1 MNQIDNSVLASLL
14 KSLNKMSFD
23 NNDLLLTF
31 GMVNKNFAL
40 LNNKNN
46 SQRYVTFLSE
56 REGVSKQSIKSFVEI
71 VNTFVARPI
80 LNSFL
85 RDCDNYGIKIE
96 DGYRLFRDDGYW
108 YCDVFKGSEEYDKIQ
123 LIIDATCY
131 RYHVKS
137 IKSVKYDLIGGD
149 IRAFYYDIQMAIKKY
164 VGCDSYKV
172 CHKFDYGISNNNLLD
187 IEQSKFDINKTILHL
202 TKEQDMS
209 HSVKKDKIDLL
220 IGSLININTNYNL
233 IMEEL

>member
-1 MNQIDNSVLASLL
+1 MSQMINNSILVSLL
-14 KSLNKMSFD
+14 KGSNKESFD

-46 SQRYVTFLSE
+46 SQRYVTLLSE
-56 REGVSKQSIKSFVEI
+56 KEDVSKQSIKSFVEI
-71 VNTFVARPI
+71 VNTFVTRPI

-85 RDCDNYGIKIE
+85 RECDNYGIKIE
-96 DGYRLFRDDGYW
+96 DGYRLFRDSDYR
-108 YCDVFKGSEEYDKIQ
+108 DVFKGSEEYDKIQ

-137 IKSVKYDLIGGD
+137 IKSVRYDLIGGD

-164 VGCDSYKV
+164 VGCDSYKT
-172 CHKFDYGISNNNLLD
+172 CHKFDYDISNNNLLD
-187 IEQSKFDINKTILHL
+187 IEQSKFDINEIILHL
-202 TKEQDMS
+202 TKRQDMS

-220 IGSLININTNYNL
+220 IDFLININTSYNL

>member
-1 MNQIDNSVLASLL
+1 MNQMIDNSILVSLL
-14 KSLNKMSFD
+14 KCSNKKSFD
-23 NNDLLLTF
+23 NNDLLLAF
-31 GMVNKNFAL
+31 GIVNKNFVL

-46 SQRYVTFLSE
+46 SQRYIILLSE
-56 REGVSKQSIKSFVEI
+56 REGVSKQSIKSFIKI

-85 RDCDNYGIKIE
+85 RECDNYGIKIE
-96 DGYRLFRDDGYW
+96 DGYRLFRDNDYR
-108 YCDVFKGSEEYDKIQ
+108 DIFKDSEEYDKIQ
-123 LIIDATCY
+123 LIIDAMCH

-149 IRAFYYDIQMAIKKY
+149 IKAFYYDIQMAIKKY
-164 VGCDSYKV
+164 VGCDWYKV
-172 CHKFDYGISNNNLLD
+172 CHKFDYKTANNNLLD
-187 IEQSKFDINKTILHL
+187 IEQSKFDINKIILHL

-220 IGSLININTNYNL
+220 IDSLININTNYNL
-233 IMEEL
+233 IVEEL

>member
-1 MNQIDNSVLASLL
+1 MNQMIDNSILVSLL
-14 KSLNKMSFD
+14 KGSNKKSFD
-23 NNDLLLTF
+23 NNDLLLAF
-31 GMVNKNFAL
+31 GIVNKNFVL

-46 SQRYVTFLSE
+46 SQRYIILLSE
-56 REGVSKQSIKSFVEI
+56 REGVSKQSIKSFIKI

-85 RDCDNYGIKIE
+85 RECGNYGIKIE
-96 DGYRLFRDDGYW
+96 DGYRLFRDNDYR
-108 YCDVFKGSEEYDKIQ
+108 DIFKDSEEYDKIQ
-123 LIIDATCY
+123 LIIDAMCH

-149 IRAFYYDIQMAIKKY
+149 IKAFYYDIQMAIKKY
-164 VGCDSYKV
+164 VGCDWYKV
-172 CHKFDYGISNNNLLD
+172 CHKFDYKTANNNLLD
-187 IEQSKFDINKTILHL
+187 IEQSKFDINKIILHL

-220 IGSLININTNYNL
+220 IDSLININTNYNL
-233 IMEEL
+233 IVEEL

>member
-1 MNQIDNSVLASLL
+1 MNQMIDNSILVSLL
-14 KSLNKMSFD
+14 KGSNKESFD
-23 NNDLLLTF
+23 NNDLLLAF
-31 GMVNKNFAL
+31 GIVNKNFTL

-46 SQRYVTFLSE
+46 SQRYIVLLSE
-56 REGVSKQSIKSFVEI
+56 RESVSKQSIKSFIKI
-71 VNTFVARPI
+71 VNTFVTRPI

-85 RDCDNYGIKIE
+85 RECGNYGIKIE
-96 DGYRLFRDDGYW
+96 DGYRLFRDNDYR
-108 YCDVFKGSEEYDKIQ
+108 DIFKDSEEYDKIQ
-123 LIIDATCY
+123 LIIDAMCH

-137 IKSVKYDLIGGD
+137 IKSVRYDLIGGD

-172 CHKFDYGISNNNLLD
+172 CHKFDYDMTNNNLLD
-187 IEQSKFDINKTILHL
+187 IEQSKFDINKIILHL

-220 IGSLININTNYNL
+220 IDSLININTNYNL
-233 IMEEL
+233 IVEELW

>member
-31 GMVNKNFAL
+31 GIVNKNFAL

-46 SQRYVTFLSE
+46 SQRYVTLLSE
-56 REGVSKQSIKSFVEI
+56 GEDISKQSIKSFVEI

-85 RDCDNYGIKIE
+85 RECDNYGIKIE

-137 IKSVKYDLIGGD
+137 IKSIKYDLIGGD

-164 VGCDSYKV
+164 VGCDWYKV
-172 CHKFDYGISNNNLLD
+172 CHKFDYKTANNNLLD
-187 IEQSKFDINKTILHL
+187 IEQSKFDINKTVLHL

-220 IGSLININTNYNL
+220 IDSLININTNYNL

>member
-1 MNQIDNSVLASLL
+1 MNQMIDNSILISLL
-14 KSLNKMSFD
+14 KGSNKKSFD
-23 NNDLLLTF
+23 NNDLLLAF
-31 GMVNKNFAL
+31 GIVNKNFVL

-46 SQRYVTFLSE
+46 SQRYIILLSE
-56 REGVSKQSIKSFVEI
+56 REGVSKQSIKSFIKI

-85 RDCDNYGIKIE
+85 RECGNYGIKIE
-96 DGYRLFRDDGYW
+96 DGYRLFRDNDYR
-108 YCDVFKGSEEYDKIQ
+108 DIFKDSEEYDKIQ
-123 LIIDATCY
+123 LIIDAMCH

-149 IRAFYYDIQMAIKKY
+149 IKAFYYDIQMAIKKY
-164 VGCDSYKV
+164 VGCDWYKV
-172 CHKFDYGISNNNLLD
+172 CHKFDYKTANNNLLD
-187 IEQSKFDINKTILHL
+187 IEQSKFDINKIILHL

-220 IGSLININTNYNL
+220 IDSLININTNYNL
-233 IMEEL
+233 IVEEL

>member
-1 MNQIDNSVLASLL
+1 MNQMIDNSILVSLL
-14 KSLNKMSFD
+14 KGSNKKSFD
-23 NNDLLLTF
+23 NNDLLLAF
-31 GMVNKNFAL
+31 GIVNKNFVL

-46 SQRYVTFLSE
+46 SQRYIIFLSE
-56 REGVSKQSIKSFVEI
+56 REGVSKKSIKSFVEI
-71 VNTFVARPI
+71 VNTFVTRPI

-85 RDCDNYGIKIE
+85 RECGNYGIKIE
-96 DGYRLFRDDGYW
+96 DGYRLFRDNDYR
-108 YCDVFKGSEEYDKIQ
+108 DIFKDSEEYDKIQ
-123 LIIDATCY
+123 LIIDAMCH

-137 IKSVKYDLIGGD
+137 IKSVRYDLIGGD

-172 CHKFDYGISNNNLLD
+172 CHKFDYDMTNNNLLD
-187 IEQSKFDINKTILHL
+187 IEQSKFDINKIILHL

-220 IGSLININTNYNL
+220 IDSLININTNYNL
-233 IMEEL
+233 IVEEL

>member
-1 MNQIDNSVLASLL
+1 MSQMIDNSILVSLL
-14 KSLNKMSFD
+14 KSSNKESFD
-23 NNDLLLTF
+23 NNDLLFAF
-31 GMVNKNFAL
+31 GIANKNFAL

-46 SQRYVTFLSE
+46 SQRYVVLLSE
-56 REGVSKQSIKSFVEI
+56 REGVSKQSIKSFIKI

-85 RDCDNYGIKIE
+85 CECGNYGIKIE
-96 DGYRLFRDDGYW
+96 DGYRLFRDSDYI
-108 YCDVFKGSEEYDKIQ
+108 DVFKDNEEYDKIQ
-123 LIIDATCY
+123 LIIDAMCH

-137 IKSVKYDLIGGD
+137 IKSVRYDLIGGD

-172 CHKFDYGISNNNLLD
+172 CHKFDYDMTNNNLLD
-187 IEQSKFDINKTILHL
+187 IEQSKFDINKIILHL

-220 IGSLININTNYNL
+220 IDSLININTNYNL
-233 IMEEL
+233 IVEEL